1 LTHASSL
8 TPLHLSLSLSRLT
21 CFRFLLFFS
30 FSHVLQHVQ
39 SMGVNVESSSR
50 RNRAYFQQSWNC
62 FDAFMVFCLWAS
74 IVLQCFELRAT
85 WRTGEEEQKF
95 WRQYGWLSVLRCPRP
110 LILIRVFRA
119 VLKLRLPPARVNAIF
134 QRSTHQIYNVSVFLL
149 FFMSLYGLLGVQF
162 FGDELNYHCVVKS
175 ANESNLLKSD
185 LAIPDSYC
193 NPFAPETE
201 SQCPKNMKCVRA
213 RTSIADEGSYASF
226 EAFHISMFTVY
237 QASSQEG
244 WVFIMYRA
252 MDCLAPWKGVAYF
265 ITMIF
270 MLAWLVKNVFI
281 AVLTETFAE
290 IRVQFQQMWSP
301 RIATDTDFSK
311 ALVHR
316 FAIFQ
321 FDGTSWKLVPVHERK
336 SRGLAPRF
344 VEETLL
350 KSTGFNIVIMLL
362 VLANAI
368 TAAGQHF
375 NHQRVRHDDYDGQIH
390 MDGFYFAELAFTMV
404 FNLEAAFKIWCLG
417 WRTYWSRS
425 LFKFELMLCI
435 GTTLHCIPQL
445 YRTEFTYLAVMRI
458 VRLIKASPML
468 EDFCFKIFGPGKKLG
483 SLVLFT
489 TCLLVITSTF
499 SLQLFCFFQAFDE
512 EFDRFETFPKAFMSM
527 FQILTQK
534 GWVAVMH
541 DTMDVV
547 DSAAVTTGVAIYFV
561 FYHLFVTLIVLS
573 LFVAVI
579 LDNLELDEDI
589 KKLKQLK
596 MREISAETQQ
606 KLPLRLRI
614 FEKFPN
620 RPQMVK
626 LTRLVS
632 DFLLPKIRDSFMRQ
646 FAAVS
651 ALEEVEEEAVS
662 EILAA
667 ATTMASISASAAL
680 IHSGLSSASATAGVA
695 GASGGGGGGG
705 TGPATKP
712 IIPQSHSVS
721 GTSGACDSGV
731 PNSAAGG
738 WRSKAA
744 ETAAA
749 ISCSRE
755 IRRKV
760 HGLHGEEKV
769 RAIVYLLNESN
780 KTRMLSMEQPP
791 NANGRS
797 LLSTQHHIRLERRS
811 LRNRSGGSL
820 GTTFL
825 GRDGTPMGMS
835 MGIGI
840 RGGIGSGGLGGLNI
854 VSGLGGSDS
863 AADSRTALDNTG
875 HYDIKVL
882 QQKAQMAE
890 IKRTQQEEELRENH
904 PLFDRPLFTL
914 GRQSR
919 LRRFCSL
926 VVRARHKA
934 SRSSSGNDSNGGSI
948 HKILGFV
955 TYLDWSMLTITILSC
970 ISMSLET
977 PHRRLMNTPELKIG
991 EYIFFVGMTIELA
1004 LKVLADGFIFTP
1016 NALLRDF
1023 GGFLDIFTYIVS
1035 LTFVS
1040 HFMRVEKLGP
1050 GSVGQL
1056 FMVLRC
1062 LRPLRIFCLV
1072 PQMRRVVYELVRG
1085 FREILMVT
1093 VLLVVFIFIF
1103 AVYGV
1108 HMFGGRLAICN
1119 DRTITRKEDCKGVFR
1134 RELSVTRMKS
1144 FKGPAPKFLVPRV
1157 WANPRNFNFDN
1168 IGNAI
1173 LALFEVLSLE
1183 GWVEI
1188 RDVIRAR
1195 IGPTHVVYIHLFVF
1209 VGCLIGLTLFVGV
1222 VIANY
1227 SENKGTALL
1236 TVDQRRWLDL
1246 KGRIK
1251 LTQPLHIPPR
1261 PKLRPEPGQ
1270 LPISSETTFLRFRC
1284 LIYDITQHIAFKR
1297 AFALLVLF
1305 NSALLFFPFNER
1317 GAEAF
1322 PWVRI
1327 RYRVQVTLAMIFTF
1341 LFCTECVMKIIAL
1354 TFNGYWQSKRNRFDL
1369 FVSILGLI
1377 WIVLHFSLRSTPG
1390 NRIISNNSGWVI
1402 QMLRFFTIA
1411 GKYVTLKM
1419 LMLTVTMSI
1428 YKSLFILTSMVVL
1441 MLVYG
1446 LMGVVLFGSVKFGD
1460 NLGRHANF
1468 HNAFRAIILLSR
1480 IVTGEDWNKI
1490 MHDCMIQPP
1499 FCIVKETFW
1508 GTNCGNAQAS
1518 LAYFCSFYVI
1528 ITYVMLNVLVAIIME
1543 NFSLFYSNDEDA
1555 IMSYNDIRNF
1565 QQAWNIIDVNRKGMV
1580 KAYYVR
1586 FLLRLIPRERV
1597 GFDLS
1602 KKRDKQ
1608 LFKEMCYEVETL
1620 RGGRDKEV
1628 SFHDVLMVLA
1638 YRTVDITKTL
1648 QLEELI
1654 AREDLEYAIE
1664 EEVARQTI
1672 ATWIERCIFR
1682 KRQKHGHLHFSMH
1695 SGSDRPTSGQSFE
1708 DTNKETPT
1716 AANKSD
1722 FAKSSIR
1729 TRPSKIKFS
1738 RDELNARMESV
1749 DNPPSASSTN
1759 QSPPTTPTLQPI
1771 LSPVANTI
1779 RATDTAVARM
1789 ASFQDTCEL
1798 RGRVNGRL
1806 DPKSLKSDTHIPDGL
1821 LSNSISNKAGGS
1833 SLLPPP
1839 TSPSLTF
1846 VDSCTK
1852 SKQAPPNA
1860 VNTNLSET
1868 ELHKGFRLTGS
1879 SGNFFRR
1886 RSMRASKTHTSLFSG
1901 VVEDSDQVPRLSL
1914 FSGTGMPAIQEA
1926 GAGLTKNSSIELN
1939 ELNTTSPSLSIPTGD
1954 KQYLD
1959 SAASS
1964 LSEQVGEVVEKSGQN
1979 ESSRISPSCEKRSAM
1994 KSLTDENPG
2003 ILVLTQNVQTSC
2015 QDVKSWWMQQIH
2027 PEIPP
2032 ANKTS
2037 TRDSLEKIAR
2047 GAWDESVESFLPSV
2061 VVTSRQPLA
2070 SRIRRR
2076 AHHGGKINERQ
2087 ESISFGGGKKRFLN
2101 DPVA

>member
-1 LTHASSL
+1 
-8 TPLHLSLSLSRLT
+8 
-21 CFRFLLFFS
+21 
-30 FSHVLQHVQ
+30 
-39 SMGVNVESSSR
+39 
-50 RNRAYFQQSWNC
+50 
-62 FDAFMVFCLWAS
+62 
-74 IVLQCFELRAT
+74 
-85 WRTGEEEQKF
+85 
-95 WRQYGWLSVLRCPRP
+95 
-110 LILIRVFRA
+110 
-119 VLKLRLPPARVNAIF
+119 
-134 QRSTHQIYNVSVFLL
+134 
-149 FFMSLYGLLGVQF
+149 
-162 FGDELNYHCVVKS
+162 
-175 ANESNLLKSD
+175 
-185 LAIPDSYC
+185 
-193 NPFAPETE
+193 
-201 SQCPKNMKCVRA
+201 
-213 RTSIADEGSYASF
+213 
-226 EAFHISMFTVY
+226 
-237 QASSQEG
+237 
-244 WVFIMYRA
+244 
-252 MDCLAPWKGVAYF
+252 
-265 ITMIF
+265 
-270 MLAWLVKNVFI
+270 
-281 AVLTETFAE
+281 
-290 IRVQFQQMWSP
+290 
-301 RIATDTDFSK
+301 
-311 ALVHR
+311 
-316 FAIFQ
+316 
-321 FDGTSWKLVPVHERK
+321 
-336 SRGLAPRF
+336 
-344 VEETLL
+344 
-350 KSTGFNIVIMLL
+350 
-362 VLANAI
+362 
-368 TAAGQHF
+368 
-375 NHQRVRHDDYDGQIH
+375 
-390 MDGFYFAELAFTMV
+390 
-404 FNLEAAFKIWCLG
+404 
-417 WRTYWSRS
+417 
-425 LFKFELMLCI
+425 
-435 GTTLHCIPQL
+435 
-445 YRTEFTYLAVMRI
+445 
-458 VRLIKASPML
+458 
-468 EDFCFKIFGPGKKLG
+468 
-483 SLVLFT
+483 
-489 TCLLVITSTF
+489 
-499 SLQLFCFFQAFDE
+499 
-512 EFDRFETFPKAFMSM
+512 MSM

-680 IHSGLSSASATAGVA
+680 MPGGAAAASAAA
-695 GASGGGGGGG
+695 A
-705 TGPATKP
+705 
-712 IIPQSHSVS
+712 
-721 GTSGACDSGV
+721 
-731 PNSAAGG
+731 AAGG
-738 WRSKAA
+738 GSGAGAVSKSTGPNHQAAVGGSGGATSAIGRWRSKAA
-744 ETAAA
+744 ETKAA

-760 HGLHGEEKV
+760 HGLHGEDKV
-769 RAIVYLLNESN
+769 KAIVYLL
-780 KTRMLSMEQPP
+780 R
-791 NANGRS
+791 G
-797 LLSTQHHIRLERRS
+797 
-811 LRNRSGGSL
+811 LRNRSGGAL
-820 GTTFL
+820 GTAFL
-825 GRDGTPMGMS
+825 GRDGTPMASSIGGS
-835 MGIGI
+835 AGGAAGLGGFSVNMGIGGDSYVVDS
-840 RGGIGSGGLGGLNI
+840 RGGL
-854 VSGLGGSDS
+854 DS
-863 AADSRTALDNTG
+863 TG

-882 QQKAQMAE
+882 QQKAQLAE
-890 IKRTQQEEELRENH
+890 IKSTCFKFSSSLLLSVPNIMLRTQQEEELRENH

-926 VVRARHKA
+926 VVSARHKT
-934 SRSSSGNDSNGGSI
+934 SRSIGANDNNTGSI
-948 HKILGFV
+948 HKILGFI

-977 PHRRLMNTPELKIG
+977 PHRRLMNTPQLQIG

-1004 LKVLADGFIFTP
+1004 LKILADGFIFTP

-1040 HFMRVEKLGP
+1040 YLMRVEKLGP

-1144 FKGPAPKFLVPRV
+1144 FKGPSPKFLVPRV

-1188 RDVIRAR
+1188 RDVIKAR

-1284 LIYDITQHIAFKR
+1284 FVYDFTQHIAFKR
-1297 AFALLVLF
+1297 AFAILVLL
-1305 NSALLFFPFNER
+1305 NSTLLFFPFNER
-1317 GAEAF
+1317 GAEAS

-1327 RYRVQVTLAMIFTF
+1327 RYQVQVTLAIVFTF
-1341 LFCTECVMKIIAL
+1341 LFCMECVLKIIAL
-1354 TFNGYWQSKRNRFDL
+1354 TFSGYWQSKRNRFDM
-1369 FVSILGLI
+1369 FVTIMGVV
-1377 WIVLHFSLRSTPG
+1377 WVVLHFCLRSTPVRHLQYHSFA
-1390 NRIISNNSGWVI
+1390 NRIISDNFGWVI

-1508 GTNCGNAQAS
+1508 ETNCGNAQAS

-1555 IMSYNDIRNF
+1555 IMSYSDIRNF
-1565 QQAWNIIDVNRKGMV
+1565 QQAWNIIDVNRKGVV

-1586 FLLRLIPRERV
+1586 FLLRLIPRDRV

-1608 LFKEMCYEVETL
+1608 LFKEMCFEVETL

-1682 KRQKHGHLHFSMH
+1682 KRQKHGHLHFSMY
-1695 SGSDRPTSGQSFE
+1695 SGSDRPTSGQSLE
-1708 DTNKETPT
+1708 EPNKDASVTTNKL
-1716 AANKSD
+1716 D
-1722 FAKSSIR
+1722 FSKASFR
-1729 TRPSKIKFS
+1729 MRPSKIKFNREDLCS
-1738 RDELNARMESV
+1738 RTDSLE
-1749 DNPPSASSTN
+1749 NPLSALPMN
-1759 QSPPTTPTLQPI
+1759 QSPPTTPTQRHI
-1771 LSPVANTI
+1771 HSPFATSI
-1779 RATDTAVARM
+1779 RSTDNAVSHM
-1789 ASFQDTCEL
+1789 PGFQDACDC
-1798 RGRVNGRL
+1798 RSHVNGRL
-1806 DPKSLKSDTHIPDGL
+1806 ESKPLKPDIHISDGVIP
-1821 LSNSISNKAGGS
+1821 NSISSKVEGS
-1833 SLLPPP
+1833 NLLPTLSSS
-1839 TSPSLTF
+1839 TSFTF
-1846 VDSCTK
+1846 VDSCAK
-1852 SKQAPPNA
+1852 SRQAGSGPI
-1860 VNTNLSET
+1860 NLNSAEA
-1868 ELHKGFRLTGS
+1868 EPFKNLRLANTGS
-1879 SGNFFRR
+1879 TILRR
-1886 RSMRASKTHTSLFSG
+1886 RSMRSSRTPAAHLSE
-1901 VVEDSDQVPRLSL
+1901 VVEDSDEGPRLSG
-1914 FSGTGMPAIQEA
+1914 FPGTGMTVIQES
-1926 GAGLTKNSSIELN
+1926 GAGLSKKSSVELD
-1939 ELNTTSPSLSIPTGD
+1939 ELKVSALSNLLASTGEHSTSATSEISASI
-1954 KQYLD
+1954 LD
-1959 SAASS
+1959 TP
-1964 LSEQVGEVVEKSGQN
+1964 QN
-1979 ESSRISPSCEKRSAM
+1979 EGRRISPHYDKRASPA
-1994 KSLTDENPG
+1994 LTNSKGSGNDNPA
-2003 ILVLTQNVQTSC
+2003 IVVPTQVEVQTSC
-2015 QDVKSWWMQQIH
+2015 QDVKSWWMQQI
-2027 PEIPP
+2027 
-2032 ANKTS
+2032 
-2037 TRDSLEKIAR
+2037 SLDVPSLT
-2047 GAWDESVESFLPSV
+2047 GPSV
-2061 VVTSRQPLA
+2061 NSSLDKMAGVTGEGNKEIFFPSMFATTSRQGVA
-2070 SRIRRR
+2070 SRVRRR
-2076 AHHGGKINERQ
+2076 AQHAPAVSEGQ
-2087 ESISFGGGKKRFLN
+2087 
-2101 DPVA
+2101 

>member
-1 LTHASSL
+1 
-8 TPLHLSLSLSRLT
+8 
-21 CFRFLLFFS
+21 
-30 FSHVLQHVQ
+30 
-39 SMGVNVESSSR
+39 
-50 RNRAYFQQSWNC
+50 
-62 FDAFMVFCLWAS
+62 
-74 IVLQCFELRAT
+74 
-85 WRTGEEEQKF
+85 
-95 WRQYGWLSVLRCPRP
+95 
-110 LILIRVFRA
+110 
-119 VLKLRLPPARVNAIF
+119 
-134 QRSTHQIYNVSVFLL
+134 
-149 FFMSLYGLLGVQF
+149 
-162 FGDELNYHCVVKS
+162 
-175 ANESNLLKSD
+175 
-185 LAIPDSYC
+185 
-193 NPFAPETE
+193 
-201 SQCPKNMKCVRA
+201 
-213 RTSIADEGSYASF
+213 
-226 EAFHISMFTVY
+226 
-237 QASSQEG
+237 
-244 WVFIMYRA
+244 
-252 MDCLAPWKGVAYF
+252 
-265 ITMIF
+265 
-270 MLAWLVKNVFI
+270 
-281 AVLTETFAE
+281 
-290 IRVQFQQMWSP
+290 
-301 RIATDTDFSK
+301 
-311 ALVHR
+311 
-316 FAIFQ
+316 
-321 FDGTSWKLVPVHERK
+321 
-336 SRGLAPRF
+336 
-344 VEETLL
+344 
-350 KSTGFNIVIMLL
+350 
-362 VLANAI
+362 
-368 TAAGQHF
+368 
-375 NHQRVRHDDYDGQIH
+375 
-390 MDGFYFAELAFTMV
+390 
-404 FNLEAAFKIWCLG
+404 KIWCLG
-417 WRTYWSRS
+417 WRAYWSRS
-425 LFKFELMLCI
+425 LFKFELILCV
-435 GTTLHCIPQL
+435 GTTLHCIPKL

-499 SLQLFCFFQAFDE
+499 SLQLFCYLQIYDPTFE
-512 EFDRFETFPKAFMSM
+512 RFETFPKAFMSM

-547 DSAAVTTGVAIYFV
+547 RNEAVTTGVAIYFV

-573 LFVAVI
+573 LFIAVI

-626 LTRLVS
+626 ITRLVS

-651 ALEEVEEEAVS
+651 ALEEVQEEAVS

-680 IHSGLSSASATAGVA
+680 IPSAFGTAGA
-695 GASGGGGGGG
+695 GIVGQSGGLAGGKSQSHAGSGGGVSGQSGVGGGL
-705 TGPATKP
+705 
-712 IIPQSHSVS
+712 S
-721 GTSGACDSGV
+721 GSGS
-731 PNSAAGG
+731 SGG

-744 ETAAA
+744 ETTAA

-769 RAIVYLLNESN
+769 RAIVYLLSESN
-780 KTRMLSMEQPP
+780 KTRMLSMDQTSSIS
-791 NANGRS
+791 GRS

-811 LRNRSGGSL
+811 LRNRSSGAL
-820 GTTFL
+820 GTAFL
-825 GRDGTPMGMS
+825 GRDGTPMGMNINGG
-835 MGIGI
+835 MGSVPG
-840 RGGIGSGGLGGLNI
+840 GSGVGLGGFNA
-854 VSGLGGSDS
+854 VSGLGIDS
-863 AADSRTALDNTG
+863 TCDSRTGLDNTG

-934 SRSSSGNDSNGGSI
+934 SRSSKANDSNGSSI
-948 HKILGFV
+948 HKMLGFI
-955 TYLDWSMLTITILSC
+955 TYLDWVMLIITIASC
-970 ISMSLET
+970 ISMSMET
-977 PHRRLMNTPELKIG
+977 PHKRLMNTPELKIG

-1035 LTFVS
+1035 LAFVS
-1040 HFMRVEKLGP
+1040 YFMRVEKLGP

-1119 DRTITRKEDCKGVFR
+1119 DRNITRKEDCVGVFR

-1144 FKGPAPKFLVPRV
+1144 FKGDAPKILVPRV

-1188 RDVIRAR
+1188 RDVIKAR

-1270 LPISSETTFLRFRC
+1270 AQISTETTFLRFRC
-1284 LIYDITQHIAFKR
+1284 LVYDITQHIAFKR
-1297 AFALLVLF
+1297 AFAILVLL
-1305 NSALLFFPFNER
+1305 NSGLLYCPFNEY
-1317 GAEAF
+1317 GGETN
-1322 PWVRI
+1322 PNI
-1327 RYRVQVTLAMIFTF
+1327 KTRYKVQVSLAMVFTF
-1341 LFCTECVMKIIAL
+1341 FFCMECVMKIIAL
-1354 TFNGYWQSKRNRFDL
+1354 TFNGYWQSKRNRFDM
-1369 FVSILGLI
+1369 FITILGVI
-1377 WIVLHFSLRSTPG
+1377 WVVLHLSLRSTQE
-1390 NRIISNNSGWVI
+1390 NRIISNNFGWII

-1446 LMGVVLFGSVKFGD
+1446 LLGVVLFGSVKYGD

-1468 HNAFRAIILLSR
+1468 NNAFRAIILLTR

-1499 FCIVKETFW
+1499 FCMMKETFW
-1508 GTNCGNAQAS
+1508 ETNCGNAQAS

-1555 IMSYNDIRNF
+1555 IMSYSDIRNF

-1586 FLLRLIPRERV
+1586 FLLRLIPRDRV

-1695 SGSDRPTSGQSFE
+1695 SGSDRPASGQSFE
-1708 DTNKETPT
+1708 DTNKEPSTT
-1716 AANKSD
+1716 NINKS
-1722 FAKSSIR
+1722 SL
-1729 TRPSKIKFS
+1729 RPRSSKIKFS
-1738 RDELNARMESV
+1738 REEFATRADSV
-1749 DNPPSASSTN
+1749 ENPPSASSN
-1759 QSPPTTPTLQPI
+1759 NPSPPASPTHQI
-1771 LSPVANTI
+1771 LSPVGTTI
-1779 RATDTAVARM
+1779 RATDSAVARM
-1789 ASFQDTCEL
+1789 AGFQDNCDA
-1798 RGRVNGRL
+1798 RGQRINGRL
-1806 DPKSLKSDTHIPDGL
+1806 DSKSSQKTETHAADGL
-1821 LSNSISNKAGGS
+1821 LPNSIGNKSQTSSPSPS
-1833 SLLPPP
+1833 SLA
-1839 TSPSLTF
+1839 F

-1852 SKQAPPNA
+1852 SKQTSP
-1860 VNTNLSET
+1860 NTNPSET
-1868 ELHKGFRLTGS
+1868 ETHKGIRLAGS
-1879 SGNFFRR
+1879 GGTFFRR
-1886 RSMRASKTHTSLFSG
+1886 RSMRSAKQHTPLLSG
-1901 VVEDSDQVPRLSL
+1901 VVEDSDQITRHSL
-1914 FSGTGMPAIQEA
+1914 FSGAGMPAIQEA
-1926 GAGLTKNSSIELN
+1926 GTGQAKISSIELN
-1939 ELNTTSPSLSIPTGD
+1939 ELGAVSPGLSIPSGD
-1954 KQYLD
+1954 KQFLE
-1959 SAASS
+1959 SGASS
-1964 LSEQVGEVVEKSGQN
+1964 VSGEHAGENFEKSGISD
-1979 ESSRISPSCEKRSAM
+1979 SSRVSPYREKRGRVS
-1994 KSLTDENPG
+1994 SDEPAD
-2003 ILVLTQNVQTSC
+2003 ITVPMPSVVQTSC

-2027 PEIPP
+2027 PH
-2032 ANKTS
+2032 
-2037 TRDSLEKIAR
+2037 SLAAFGERLDKSSS
-2047 GAWDESVESFLPSV
+2047 GGWEVSKESFVPSV
-2061 VVTSRQPLA
+2061 VVTNQQAGRL
-2070 SRIRRR
+2070 RRR
-2076 AHHGGKINERQ
+2076 GREGGIDKESESMPFSSGKRHFVNE
-2087 ESISFGGGKKRFLN
+2087 
-2101 DPVA
+2101 PVA

>member
-1 LTHASSL
+1 
-8 TPLHLSLSLSRLT
+8 
-21 CFRFLLFFS
+21 
-30 FSHVLQHVQ
+30 
-39 SMGVNVESSSR
+39 M
-50 RNRAYFQQSWNC
+50 
-62 FDAFMVFCLWAS
+62 
-74 IVLQCFELRAT
+74 
-85 WRTGEEEQKF
+85 
-95 WRQYGWLSVLRCPRP
+95 
-110 LILIRVFRA
+110 
-119 VLKLRLPPARVNAIF
+119 
-134 QRSTHQIYNVSVFLL
+134 
-149 FFMSLYGLLGVQF
+149 
-162 FGDELNYHCVVKS
+162 
-175 ANESNLLKSD
+175 
-185 LAIPDSYC
+185 
-193 NPFAPETE
+193 
-201 SQCPKNMKCVRA
+201 
-213 RTSIADEGSYASF
+213 
-226 EAFHISMFTVY
+226 
-237 QASSQEG
+237 
-244 WVFIMYRA
+244 
-252 MDCLAPWKGVAYF
+252 
-265 ITMIF
+265 
-270 MLAWLVKNVFI
+270 
-281 AVLTETFAE
+281 
-290 IRVQFQQMWSP
+290 
-301 RIATDTDFSK
+301 
-311 ALVHR
+311 
-316 FAIFQ
+316 
-321 FDGTSWKLVPVHERK
+321 
-336 SRGLAPRF
+336 
-344 VEETLL
+344 
-350 KSTGFNIVIMLL
+350 
-362 VLANAI
+362 
-368 TAAGQHF
+368 
-375 NHQRVRHDDYDGQIH
+375 
-390 MDGFYFAELAFTMV
+390 
-404 FNLEAAFKIWCLG
+404 
-417 WRTYWSRS
+417 
-425 LFKFELMLCI
+425 
-435 GTTLHCIPQL
+435 
-445 YRTEFTYLAVMRI
+445 
-458 VRLIKASPML
+458 
-468 EDFCFKIFGPGKKLG
+468 
-483 SLVLFT
+483 
-489 TCLLVITSTF
+489 
-499 SLQLFCFFQAFDE
+499 
-512 EFDRFETFPKAFMSM
+512 
-527 FQILTQK
+527 
-534 GWVAVMH
+534 
-541 DTMDVV
+541 
-547 DSAAVTTGVAIYFV
+547 
-561 FYHLFVTLIVLS
+561 
-573 LFVAVI
+573 
-579 LDNLELDEDI
+579 DNLELDEDI

-596 MREISAETQQ
+596 MREMSAETQQ

-626 LTRLVS
+626 ITRLVS

-667 ATTMASISASAAL
+667 ATTIASISASAAL
-680 IHSGLSSASATAGVA
+680 IPSAFGTAGSGVVGQSGGGLA
-695 GASGGGGGGG
+695 AGKAQPYAGPGGGASGQSGIVGG
-705 TGPATKP
+705 A
-712 IIPQSHSVS
+712 S
-721 GTSGACDSGV
+721 G
-731 PNSAAGG
+731 SASSGG

-749 ISCSRE
+749 ISFSRE

-769 RAIVYLLNESN
+769 RAIVYLLSESN
-780 KTRMLSMEQPP
+780 KTRMLSIDQTT
-791 NANGRS
+791 NTNGRS

-811 LRNRSGGSL
+811 LRNRSSVAL
-820 GTTFL
+820 GTAFL
-825 GRDGTPMGMS
+825 GRDGAPMGMS
-835 MGIGI
+835 IS
-840 RGGIGSGGLGGLNI
+840 GGVGSVSGGGGVGLGGMNAAF
-854 VSGLGGSDS
+854 GLGIDS
-863 AADSRTALDNTG
+863 TGDSRTGLDNTG

-926 VVRARHKA
+926 VVSARHKA
-934 SRSSSGNDSNGGSI
+934 SRSTSGNDNNGSSI
-948 HKILGFV
+948 HKMMGFI
-955 TYLDWSMLTITILSC
+955 TYLDWVMLLITIASC
-970 ISMSLET
+970 ISMSMET
-977 PHRRLMNTPELKIG
+977 PHKRLMNTPELKIG
-991 EYIFFVGMTIELA
+991 EYIFFVGMTIELG

-1035 LTFVS
+1035 LVFVS
-1040 HFMRVEKLGP
+1040 YFMRVEKLGP
-1050 GSVGQL
+1050 GSVGHL

-1062 LRPLRIFCLV
+1062 LRPLRIFCIV

-1093 VLLVVFIFIF
+1093 VLLVVFMFIF

-1119 DRTITRKEDCKGVFR
+1119 DRSITRKEDCVGVFR
-1134 RELSVTRMKS
+1134 RELSVSRMKS
-1144 FKGPAPKFLVPRV
+1144 FKGDAPMILVPRV

-1188 RDVIRAR
+1188 RDVIKAR

-1270 LPISSETTFLRFRC
+1270 AQISTETTFLRFRC

-1297 AFALLVLF
+1297 AFAILVLL
-1305 NSALLFFPFNER
+1305 NSALLYCPFNEY
-1317 GAEAF
+1317 GGETN
-1322 PWVRI
+1322 PNI
-1327 RYRVQVTLAMIFTF
+1327 KTRYKVQVSLAMLFT
-1341 LFCTECVMKIIAL
+1341 LFFCVECVMKIIAL
-1354 TFNGYWQSKRNRFDL
+1354 TFNGYWQSKRNRFDM
-1369 FVSILGLI
+1369 FITILGVV
-1377 WIVLHFSLRSTPG
+1377 WVVLHLGLRSTQALPG
-1390 NRIISNNSGWVI
+1390 GNEKIHQGRLTKGTEQIEPEECEERNSEFIVALSISMHSLLAMENRIISNNFGWII

-1446 LMGVVLFGSVKFGD
+1446 LLGVVLFGSVKYGD

-1468 HNAFRAIILLSR
+1468 KNAFRAIILLTR

-1499 FCIVKETFW
+1499 FCVMKETFW
-1508 GTNCGNAQAS
+1508 ETNCGNAQAS

-1555 IMSYNDIRNF
+1555 IMSYSDIRNF

-1586 FLLRLIPRERV
+1586 FLLRLIPRDRV

-1628 SFHDVLMVLA
+1628 SFHDVLMQVVLA

-1695 SGSDRPTSGQSFE
+1695 SGPDRPASGQSFE
-1708 DTNKETPT
+1708 DTTKDSSNTN
-1716 AANKSD
+1716 ANKSSL
-1722 FAKSSIR
+1722 K

-1738 RDELNARMESV
+1738 REEFATRADSV
-1749 DNPPSASSTN
+1749 ENPPSASSNN
-1759 QSPPTTPTLQPI
+1759 QSPPASPTQHI
-1771 LSPVANTI
+1771 LSPVSTTI
-1779 RATDTAVARM
+1779 RATDSAVAKM
-1789 ASFQDTCEL
+1789 ASFHDNCES
-1798 RGRVNGRL
+1798 RGQRSNGRL
-1806 DPKSLKSDTHIPDGL
+1806 DSKSSQKTETHLADGL
-1821 LSNSISNKAGGS
+1821 IPNSIGNKS
-1833 SLLPPP
+1833 QS
-1839 TSPSLTF
+1839 TSPSPSSLAF
-1846 VDSCTK
+1846 VDSCAK
-1852 SKQAPPNA
+1852 SKQTPT
-1860 VNTNLSET
+1860 NTNPVET
-1868 ELHKGFRLTGS
+1868 ETHKGIRLSGS
-1879 SGNFFRR
+1879 GGTFFRR
-1886 RSMRASKTHTSLFSG
+1886 RSMRSAKQHTPILSG
-1901 VVEDSDQVPRLSL
+1901 VVEDADQITRHSL
-1914 FSGTGMPAIQEA
+1914 FSGAGMPAIQEA
-1926 GAGLTKNSSIELN
+1926 GTGQAKNSSIELN
-1939 ELNTTSPSLSIPTGD
+1939 ELGAIPTGLSIPSGD
-1954 KQYLD
+1954 KQFLE
-1959 SAASS
+1959 SGASS
-1964 LSEQVGEVVEKSGQN
+1964 ASGEQGGESFEKFGMSDA
-1979 ESSRISPSCEKRSAM
+1979 SRVSPYREKRGRIFSDEP
-1994 KSLTDENPG
+1994 TDITVP
-2003 ILVLTQNVQTSC
+2003 LPSVVQTSC

-2027 PEIPP
+2027 PDCLSTVGDRLDKPP
-2032 ANKTS
+2032 SEGWEGSK
-2037 TRDSLEKIAR
+2037 
-2047 GAWDESVESFLPSV
+2047 ESFVPSV
-2061 VVTSRQPLA
+2061 AVANRQTERL
-2070 SRIRRR
+2070 RRNR
-2076 AHHGGKINERQ
+2076 RGEGADKDSESMSFSNGKRRYVN
-2087 ESISFGGGKKRFLN
+2087 ESI
-2101 DPVA
+2101 A